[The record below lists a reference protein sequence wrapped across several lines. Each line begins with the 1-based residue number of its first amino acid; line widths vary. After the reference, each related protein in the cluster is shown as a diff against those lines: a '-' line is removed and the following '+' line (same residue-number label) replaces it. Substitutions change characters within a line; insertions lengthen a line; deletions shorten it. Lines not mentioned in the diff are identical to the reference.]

1 MVLIIFL
8 CLLWNYFFE
17 EFYNA
22 DMYLNSIPNVRK
34 YFYYRIQL
42 QNSMLRVWRKP

>member
-8 CLLWNYFFE
+8 CLLWKYFFE

-34 YFYYRIQL
+34 CFYYRIQL